1 MRILAASLAIAVI
14 MTGAVRDAGAIVIY
28 RAEGTHNLGSG
39 GYDLDEGYTPQ
50 TVTFGNFSFNGAL
63 CPAPGTPNFACGRVF
78 AQADLVQ
85 GRQVVLRSESRLTR
99 GNSSGLAALEL
110 VAATADVQIYT
121 GTATPSPVGTAY
133 VDLLLS
139 GTESATTSEP
149 GRIVPEAFHTLRVN
163 GTLTQ
168 CTVGALC
175 KVEMPDWNGEYL
187 RLTLRTD
194 ARVTNPEAGSL
205 GGWSAEMISDFSN
218 TLELVAIEL
227 YDTNGQHMTDA
238 RVTVG
243 DGMGGVLFDIPTSV
257 EETTTTTIA
266 TTTTSTSVSSSTST
280 TSTLPLTLDDVRC
293 YPAKTAKGTPKLA
306 PRTVTLVDDIETKRT
321 IVEAVTSLCN
331 PAGRD
336 GDGIDDPPAQLACYK
351 IKDDKGQPKFVA
363 RDVLTSDAFGDLAL
377 RLSGASALCVPSAP
391 AVDHFKCYA
400 AKLQKGTP
408 AFLPRTVTVADQFE
422 TKSVEI
428 TKPLAVCLPVDKNDE
443 GVPRPDDRL
452 VCYAAKDAKKQP
464 AFAKRIVAIAN
475 QFGEQSL
482 EVKKSNRLCLPASV
496 VLQ

>member
-1 MRILAASLAIAVI
+1 MRILAAFLAIAAI
-14 MTGAVRDAGAIVIY
+14 TTGAVRDAGAIVIY

-39 GYDLDEGYTPQ
+39 GIDINEGFAPQ
-50 TVTFGNFSFNGAL
+50 TVSFGNFSYGGAL

-85 GRQVVLRSESRLTR
+85 GRRVVLRSESRLTKT
-99 GNSSGLAALEL
+99 NSNGLATLEL
-110 VAATADVQIYT
+110 VAAIADVQIYT
-121 GTATPSPVGTAY
+121 GTATSSPVGTAY

-175 KVEMPDWNGEYL
+175 KVEMPDWNGEYV

-227 YDTNGQHMTDA
+227 YDTNGQRITDA
-238 RVTVG
+238 QVTVG
-243 DGMGGVLFDIPTSV
+243 DGMGGILFDIPTSV
-257 EETTTTTIA
+257 EETTTTTIV
-266 TTTTSTSVSSSTST
+266 TTTTSTST
-280 TSTLPLTLDDVRC
+280 TSTLPVALDDLRC
-293 YPAKTAKGTPKLA
+293 YPAKTAKGTPKPA
-306 PRTVTLVDDIETKRT
+306 PRTVRLVDDLEDKSTV
-321 IVEAVTSLCN
+321 VEAVTSLCN
-331 PAGRD
+331 PAGRN
-336 GDGIDDPPAQLACYK
+336 GDGIGDPTAQLACYK
-351 IKDDKGQPKFVA
+351 IKDAKSQPKFA
-363 RDVLTSDAFGDLAL
+363 GRDVLTSDQLGDLAL
-377 RLSGASALCVPSAP
+377 RLAPATALCVPSAP
-391 AVDHFKCYA
+391 TVDHFKCYA
-400 AKLQKGTP
+400 AKIRKGTP
-408 AFLPRTVTVADQFE
+408 AFVPRTVTVTDQFE
-422 TKSVEI
+422 TKTVEI
-428 TKPLAVCLPVDKNDE
+428 TKPLAVCTAVNKNDE

-452 VCYAAKDAKKQP
+452 VCYAGKEAKKQP
-464 AFAKRIVAIAN
+464 AFEKRTVAIAN
-475 QFGEQSL
+475 QLGEQTL
-482 EVKKSNRLCLPASV
+482 EVKKSNRVCLPATV